1 MIANEP
7 ILNFHKHLIGF
18 NLHRVCLDGPGSPY
32 QFRYRNNYPRP
43 VTVRLELGRLHFLD
57 LLRPVASRL
66 VEIRGEARKAS
77 LYSYQEVKEVSKSFL
92 PCRSAAVVQS
102 VAV

>member
-1 MIANEP
+1 M
-7 ILNFHKHLIGF
+7 LDFHKHLIAF
-18 NLHRVCLDGPGSPY
+18 NLHLVCLDGPGAPN
-32 QFRYRNNYPRP
+32 QLRRCNNYPRP
-43 VTVRLELGRLHFLD
+43 VTVRLELGRLRFLD